1 MDRLD
6 AMKVFVTALDEGSF
20 AGAGRRLKRS
30 PTAVRRAIGFLEDH
44 LGAPLLHRT
53 TRALRLSQTGEQYA
67 EACRRILADLE
78 EAERLATGER
88 AGVRGL
94 LTLSAPPTA
103 GEEILQPI
111 VNAFLAAFPEAA
123 VRMLLLDRQVSLPGE
138 GVDLALRVAELPD
151 SSLIATRVGSDV
163 RSVVVAA
170 PDYLARHPP
179 IAEPG
184 DLSGHRIVAMSNL
197 GLDSWMFPPAPGGKV
212 ARAVAFSPRLVVN
225 SPRAALAAAC
235 AGVGVTRL
243 YSYQVADK
251 VRGGALQ
258 VVLRHAEPP
267 PLPVHLVVQ
276 PIRTTV
282 PLVRA
287 FLDFAA
293 PRLRAE
299 FARLA
304 AEARQMP

>member
-6 AMKVFVTALDEGSF
+6 AMKVFITALDEGSF

-30 PTAVRRAIGFLEDH
+30 PTAVRRAVAFLEDH

-53 TRALRLSQTGEQYA
+53 TRTMRLSQTGEQYA
-67 EACRRILADLE
+67 DACRRILADLE
-78 EAERLATGER
+78 EAERLASGER
-88 AGVRGL
+88 AGLRGV

-111 VNAFLAAFPEAA
+111 VHAFLAAYPEAA

-151 SSLIATRVGSDV
+151 SSLIATKVGGEV

-179 IAEPG
+179 IEAPG
-184 DLSGHRIVAMSNL
+184 DLSRHQIVALNNL
-197 GLDSWMFPPAPGGKV
+197 GLDSWMFPPAPGAK
-212 ARAVAFSPRLVVN
+212 ATLAVSFSPRLVVN

-243 YSYQVADK
+243 YSYHVADK
-251 VRGGALQ
+251 VRDGALQ
-258 VVLRHAEPP
+258 VVLRRAEPP
-267 PLPVHLVVQ
+267 SLPVHLVVQ
-276 PIRTTV
+276 PVRTAV

-287 FLDFAA
+287 FLDFAT

-304 AEARQMP
+304 AEARTMP